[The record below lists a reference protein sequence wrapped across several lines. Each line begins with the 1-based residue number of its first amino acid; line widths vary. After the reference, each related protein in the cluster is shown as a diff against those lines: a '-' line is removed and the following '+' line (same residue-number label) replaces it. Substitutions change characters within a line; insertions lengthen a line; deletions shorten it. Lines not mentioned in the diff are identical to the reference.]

1 MNSKKLSGDGG
12 KRDSNAFRPNWLIL
26 VMSGVQDSARRCDC
40 MLSLSSCY
48 QPVAANG
55 NDARRKRLIA
65 FRQLAKATSLTTS
78 GSNRLNSIKNTKN
91 TMNEK
96 KKR

>member
-1 MNSKKLSGDGG
+1 MAA
-12 KRDSNAFRPNWLIL
+12 NAFRPNWLIL

-40 MLSLSSCY
+40 MLSLTSCY

-55 NDARRKRLIA
+55 SDARRKKLIT

-91 TMNEK
+91 NERK
-96 KKR
+96 KKNDN